1 MAKWFGALS
10 GGRFIQEVSTARSDN
25 ETGTTTKVLIKIKMK
40 KGAEPATLFEQISS
54 VENKCNVPT
63 KKKKID
69 PDEVIA
75 VTIDAAPE
83 EYQSLLT
90 SERRR

>member
-63 KKKKID
+63 KKKID

>member
-1 MAKWFGALS
+1 
-10 GGRFIQEVSTARSDN
+10 
-25 ETGTTTKVLIKIKMK
+25 MK

-63 KKKKID
+63 KKKID